1 MNKPEDPALSDYY
14 RAAESWAEDRYEGD
28 RRSRR
33 LAWIIAGA
41 ATAVALIEALALV
54 LLIPL
59 KQVEPYAVMV
69 DRQTGF
75 VQPLNLTKDQA
86 INPDQALVHSMLAQY
101 VTNREGFNAAAL
113 QDSYKKV
120 ALWSTGDARSQYI
133 AAMQASNPASPLAT
147 IPRSSV
153 VTAEVR
159 SISPLGP
166 NTAMVRF
173 ATLRTDQGGIP
184 IQQGV
189 WAAVIKYR
197 FFNAG
202 MSADSRLVNPLGFQV
217 MSYSKSAE
225 ILPSTGFDSSL
236 ERSASPASISP
247 AAVPSPSPTKATSDA
262 SMLRGRER

>member
-1 MNKPEDPALSDYY
+1 MNKPEDPALVDYY

-33 LAWIIAGA
+33 LAWILAGVASAIA
-41 ATAVALIEALALV
+41 LFEALALV

-75 VQPLNLTKDQA
+75 VQPLNLTKGQA
-86 INPDQALVHSMLAQY
+86 INPDQALIHSMLAQY

-120 ALWSTGDARSQYI
+120 ALWSTGEARSQYI
-133 AAMQASNPASPLAT
+133 AAMQTSNPTSPLAT
-147 IPRSSV
+147 LPRTTV
-153 VTAEVR
+153 ITAEIR

-166 NTAMVRF
+166 DTALVRF
-173 ATLRTDQGGIP
+173 ATMRNDQGGLP
-184 IQQGV
+184 AQQGI

-197 FFNAG
+197 FSAAG
-202 MSADSRLVNPLGFQV
+202 MSAESRLINPLGFQV
-217 MSYSKSAE
+217 SSYSKSAE
-225 ILPSTGFDSSL
+225 IPPSPVPEAPLDQAVPL
-236 ERSASPASISP
+236 QPVNPMPAPASPSSGAP
-247 AAVPSPSPTKATSDA
+247 GRPGPS
-262 SMLRGRER
+262 RGPER